1 MSAKEIS
8 PPAAQGGPE
17 LSRDAHAV
25 ALSQRENERLAAL
38 DSYFLLDTANEAVY
52 DAITQ
57 LAASICDVPI
67 ALISLVDRDRQW
79 FKSTHG
85 LPGVYEIPRASAF
98 CAQAILHGEL
108 MEIADVAQD
117 VRFRTNPL
125 VAIEPRIRFY
135 AGMPLI
141 NANGHALG
149 ALCVIDRQPRRMTQ
163 AQRAALRH
171 LSEVVIGLFEL
182 RKSEATVAQLARIL
196 DKSSNEIFV
205 VDPKTLRFL
214 HVSESAQRNLQYTL
228 DELKQLTPF
237 DLVVGFTREQIDKTI
252 APLRTGAPQ
261 VTVHAHLR
269 RKDGS
274 QYPVEARMQM
284 SDGNGASMYFAIA
297 NDITA
302 RRRNRERMAHLSRA
316 RTVLA
321 ECNRTLAH
329 VCDERQL
336 LEQMCRIA
344 AGTGGYSMAWIGMV
358 EKNDERKTITPVAH
372 AGYGNDYRD
381 SIPASWHDGAKG
393 DGPVSNAVRSR
404 RTCTSQNIMDDPTC
418 APWRDAAARLG
429 FASCVALPLTDR
441 ADCIGCLVIYADE
454 PYAFDGDE
462 IALLE
467 ELAVD
472 IAHGI
477 CASRSRVAR
486 LLSEA
491 SGSERSGSETEQCF
505 RATFN
510 QAAVGITHT
519 TLEGRFLRVNRKF
532 CEMLGYEETELY
544 NLAPGTLTHPDDR
557 FRHKQD
563 KARLFGG
570 KSETFSSEKR
580 YLRKDGNVLW
590 VRVTMS
596 VVRDIDG
603 KPEYFLG
610 VVEDMTERKNAA
622 DALQRSEARYRML
635 FEASPIPMWVHES
648 ATFRILAVNDAA
660 VKLYGYSRD
669 EFLATVASIVAFED
683 QRSKPMEY
691 WHDADDQAVS
701 VRRRTHQTKH
711 GHVIEAETTTCPFDF
726 NGQRARLV
734 VINDV
739 TEQQRAERA
748 LRESEEQFQQLADN
762 IPQMC
767 WITDASQRIVV
778 YLSPAFETITGRTVE
793 VAKANSR
800 ILVKIVHPDDRRRI
814 QVARRN
820 AAIGGY
826 DEIFRLVRPDGSI
839 RWMHDRAFPI
849 RDASGQVYRVAGIAE
864 DITDRKHA
872 EERVLHL
879 AHYDALT
886 NLPNRVLCYDRLKQA
901 LAQARRNAWSV
912 AVMFVDLDR
921 FKNVNDTLGHAI
933 GDTLLQQASERLSR
947 CIRSGDTV
955 GRYGGDEF
963 IVILSNLDGAQD
975 TGVVAQKITAAFAE
989 PFMLNDSQAYV
1000 TASVGIALYPGDSSD
1015 QDELVRDADT
1025 AMYRA
1030 KELGRNNFQFYRAS
1044 MNERAHEKLNLE
1056 NDLRGALER
1065 HEFRLYY
1072 QPKASLSGGEIT
1084 GFEALIRWQHPER
1097 GLVSPVEFVPLLE
1110 ETGLIGPVGAWVIRA
1125 ACAQI
1130 KAWKDAGI
1138 QPAPVAVNLS
1148 ARQFQSPD
1156 LGTMIIAMLDEFKLE
1171 PQLLELEITE
1181 SSLMH
1186 NTEDA
1191 VRTLKHLEALG
1202 LRISIDD
1209 FGTGYSS
1216 LAYLKRFPLH
1226 ALKIDRAFVKD
1237 IGQDSDDT
1245 AITLALISMAHNLG
1259 LKVIAEGVET
1269 EEQLTFLSANACD
1282 EIQGYYFAEPLAAG
1296 ECTEFL
1302 RQKKRLPRLTQRR
1315 DAQPASI
1322 LLVDDDEDSLLL
1334 LKRILSSNDYEI
1346 LIATSAR
1353 QALKMLSEHNVK
1365 VVVSDQQMPGMS
1377 GVEFLQR
1384 VRSLFPDT
1392 VRVMLSGHTEF
1403 DTVSNAINK
1412 GEIFRFL
1419 AKSWDKEQLR
1429 RDIREAFE
1437 LGMSGR
1443 GKLISIK
1450 GDARLPPES
1459 GLLDRQVD

>member
-1 MSAKEIS
+1 MEMSAKEVPLS
-8 PPAAQGGPE
+8 AAPPGFERSGGA
-17 LSRDAHAV
+17 SAT
-25 ALSQRENERLAAL
+25 ALNRREHERVSAL
-38 DSYFLLDTANEAVY
+38 DGYFLLDTTHEPVY

-57 LAASICDVPI
+57 LAASICDAPI
-67 ALISLVDRDRQW
+67 ALISLIDRDRQW
-79 FKSTHG
+79 IKSRHG
-85 LPGVYEIPRASAF
+85 LPGVDEIPRASAL
-98 CAQAILHGEL
+98 CAQAILQDEL
-108 MEIADVAQD
+108 MEIEDAAQD
-117 VRFRTNPL
+117 ARFRTNPL
-125 VAIEPRIRFY
+125 VAGESGIRFY

-141 NANGHALG
+141 NADGYALG
-149 ALCVIDRQPRRMTQ
+149 TLCVIDRAPRRLTQ
-163 AQRAALRH
+163 AQRAALQR
-171 LSEVVIGLFEL
+171 LSQVVISLFEL
-182 RKSEATVAQLARIL
+182 RKSDALVAQLAGIL
-196 DKSSNEIFV
+196 DKTSNEIFI

-214 HVSESAQRNLQYTL
+214 HASESAQRNLQYTL
-228 DELKQLTPF
+228 DELKHLTPF
-237 DLVVGFTREQIDKTI
+237 DLVVGFTREQIDKAIT
-252 APLRTGAPQ
+252 PLRTGAPH
-261 VTVHAHLR
+261 VTAHVNLR

-274 QYPVEARMQM
+274 QYPVEARLQR
-284 SDGNGASMYFAIA
+284 SDRNGTSMFFAIA

-302 RRRNRERMAHLSRA
+302 RRRNRERIAHLSRA

-321 ECNRTLAH
+321 ECSRALAH
-329 VCDERQL
+329 IRDERQL
-336 LEQMCRIA
+336 LEQLCRVA
-344 AGTGGYSMAWIGMV
+344 AGTRGYSMAWIGMV
-358 EKNDERKTITPVAH
+358 EKDDERSTLIPVAH
-372 AGYGNDYRD
+372 AGYDQNDLD
-381 SIPASWHDGAKG
+381 SIRAGWHDGAQG
-393 DGPVSNAVRSR
+393 GPVSDAVRSG
-404 RTCTSQNIMDDPTC
+404 RTCITQNIMDDPAC

-429 FASCVALPLTDR
+429 FASCIALPLTDR

-454 PYAFDGDE
+454 PFAFDGGE

-467 ELAVD
+467 DLAVD
-472 IAHGI
+472 IAHAI
-477 CASRSRVAR
+477 CASRLRVAR
-486 LLSEA
+486 LQAE
-491 SGSERSGSETEQCF
+491 GNGGKTEQRF

-519 TLEGRFLRVNRKF
+519 TLEGQFLRVNRKF
-532 CEMLGYEETELY
+532 CAMLGYEETELY
-544 NLAPGTLTHPDDR
+544 SLAPGALTHPDDR

-563 KARLFGG
+563 KARLLAG
-570 KSETFSSEKR
+570 KSETFLNEKR
-580 YLRKDGNVLW
+580 YVRKDGTVLW
-590 VRVTMS
+590 VRVNMS
-596 VVRDIDG
+596 LVRDSDG

-610 VVEDMTERKNAA
+610 VVEDMTERKDVA

-648 ATFRILAVNDAA
+648 GTFRILAVNDAA

-669 EFLATVASIVAFED
+669 EFLAAVASIVEPED
-683 QRSKPMEY
+683 LRSKPIEY
-691 WHDADDQAVS
+691 WHADDQAVS
-701 VRRRTHQTKH
+701 VRRRTHQTKY
-711 GHVIEAETTTCPFDF
+711 GHVLEAEITTSPFDF

-734 VINDV
+734 VINDI

-748 LRESEEQFQQLADN
+748 LRESEEQFQQLANN

-767 WITDASQRIVV
+767 WITDASQRQVV
-778 YLSPAFETITGRTVE
+778 YLSPAFEAITGHTAE
-793 VAKANSR
+793 EAKANSR
-800 ILVKIVHPDDRRRI
+800 LLVKIVHPDDRRRI
-814 QVARRN
+814 QVARKN

-849 RDASGQVYRVAGIAE
+849 RDAGGLVYRVAGIAE
-864 DITDRKHA
+864 DITERKHA
-872 EERVLHL
+872 EERMLHL

-886 NLPNRVLCYDRLKQA
+886 SLPNRVLCYDRLKQA
-901 LAQARRNAWSV
+901 LAQARRNSWSV

-975 TGVVAQKITAAFAE
+975 TTVVARKITEAFAA
-989 PFMLNDSQAYV
+989 PFTLNGSQAYV
-1000 TASVGIALYPGDSSD
+1000 TASIGIALYPGDSGD

-1044 MNERAHEKLNLE
+1044 MNERARDKLALE

-1065 HEFRLYY
+1065 HEFRLFY
-1072 QPKASLSGGEIT
+1072 QPKVSLGSGEIT

-1097 GLVSPVEFVPLLE
+1097 GLVSPLEFVPLLE
-1110 ETGLIGPVGAWVIRA
+1110 ETGLIVPAGEWVIRA

-1130 KAWKDAGI
+1130 RAWRDAGI

-1156 LGTMIIAMLDEFKLE
+1156 LGTVIVAMLDEFKLE
-1171 PQLLELEITE
+1171 PKMLELEITE

-1186 NTEDA
+1186 NTEEA
-1191 VRTLKHLEALG
+1191 VLTLKNLEALG

-1269 EEQLTFLSANACD
+1269 EEQLTFLSANGCD
-1282 EIQGYYFAEPLAAG
+1282 EIQGYLFAEPLAAG
-1296 ECTEFL
+1296 ACTEFL

-1315 DAQPASI
+1315 DTQPASI
-1322 LLVDDDEDSLLL
+1322 LLVDDDEDALLL
-1334 LKRILSSNDYEI
+1334 LKRMLSSNDYEI

-1353 QALKMLSEHNVK
+1353 QALRMLSEHNVK

-1377 GVEFLQR
+1377 GVDFLQR
-1384 VRSLFPDT
+1384 VKSLFPDT

-1403 DTVSNAINK
+1403 NTVSDAINK

-1429 RDIREAFE
+1429 RDIREAFDVAI
-1437 LGMSGR
+1437 SGR

-1450 GDARLPPES
+1450 GGRPTAA
-1459 GLLDRQVD
+1459 